1 MTTLTT
7 VTDNDPGDAADSL
20 DATAVQVTAV
30 LVVQDARPELLTG
43 SFSALA
49 ALTRRPDRLV
59 LVDAT
64 PDRSLRALLAEP
76 LAASLHTAYAD
87 LPVISAASGAAFADI
102 IDEAV
107 EAVPDPGE
115 EVVVGK
121 RRRSRARRRP
131 IRPRDRREW
140 FWLLHQDDC
149 PAPDSLQMLL
159 AVVSRSTRV
168 GIAGGK
174 VVAGDDSR
182 RLLHVGLDITRTGRV
197 VPLLGADETD
207 QGQHDTRRDVIAV
220 STSGMLVRRDVYT
233 SLGGFDP
240 AFDGDGDALDL
251 CWRAHLTGHQVV
263 IVPQATVFTGT
274 TDTAPTDREDTRP
287 VRIQRRFRQ
296 IALARCSWLALPFL
310 WLWSVLGGFLLAA
323 ALLIGKRPRAA
334 GHELAT
340 ATAGFGLTRIFGARF
355 RFLRQRSV
363 SRRSL
368 RQLFVPAGTAI
379 GAAWASMG
387 QRTGDGLSVTGA
399 LNTQES
405 DEAQELPQDLN
416 KTPFFAG
423 PAPWAGLLTI
433 AAALAWWRHSLASG
447 VVTGT
452 GWGLRGGELLPFA
465 TDASGVWHT
474 YVDAWQGA
482 GLGHPNVPTPV
493 LALLALPTWVVQ
505 ALPWVTTSA
514 ASAVTVSW
522 LLIATVPLSG
532 LSAYL
537 AGRVATRAPWPR
549 TAVAMLWAF
558 LPIAT
563 GALRDGRLGPAI
575 AHVVLPLALA
585 AVLRIGSTR
594 RRVASTAGAI
604 LLLTV
609 LGAVSPVSMVA
620 LMVLALGIVVIG
632 PGWARAHAVAVIVVP
647 WLLLGRWSWQALTAD
662 WRMLLTGPGQ
672 LADPAHLVPW
682 HLALLQ
688 PGSGLP
694 WLGVPVVV
702 LGVLGLLRSGFA
714 RGHVALV
721 VLGLGGLAGALFAP
735 RLALVDTAGGVRTPW
750 AGTPLDLY
758 AAALLGAALLGVRGW
773 SRADGRVVG
782 LALRRSLAVVCGL
795 SIVAG
800 LGVAG
805 YQIWRTPQRT
815 VVAASDTVPAFVR
828 TAMEG
833 PRAERA
839 LILHTGSATSFELV
853 GREVGGP
860 ARDLRTSLAG
870 GAPTAA
876 VVRSLLAGGTPGAT
890 LTQQLHDL
898 GVGYILVE
906 GSGASAAA
914 ALKVSGA
921 VTQAGD
927 NDRVWRVLPI
937 EDGSRSVGVSR
948 VVLAGDAAPSS
959 AVDVV
964 DVTGLH
970 SRTTTL
976 LSTDAKEGAR
986 AVVLAEGRGWARHGT
1001 VTLDGARLSAVPGSQ
1016 WPAYQ
1021 LPADAR
1027 GQLSIDPGIS
1037 DSRWLWTQGALL
1049 MLAVYF
1055 AIPFGGRRRDRS

>member
-7 VTDNDPGDAADSL
+7 VTDSGSAPDSS

-30 LVVQDARPELLTG
+30 LVVQDDRPELLTG
-43 SFSALA
+43 TFSALT
-49 ALTRRPDRLV
+49 ALTRRPERLV

-64 PDRSLRALLAEP
+64 PQRTLRDLLEAP
-76 LAASLHTAYAD
+76 AAAGLHAAYDD
-87 LPVISAASGAAFADI
+87 LPVITAASGAAFADI

-107 EAVPDPGE
+107 EALPDPGE
-115 EVVVGK
+115 DVVVGK
-121 RRRSRARRRP
+121 RRRSRARRRA

-140 FWLLHQDDC
+140 FWLLHQDDR
-149 PAPDSLQMLL
+149 PAPDSLQMLM

-174 VVAGDDSR
+174 IVAGDDSR

-207 QGQHDTRRDVIAV
+207 QGQHDTRRDVISV

-233 SLGGFDP
+233 GLGGFDP

-263 IVPQATVFTGT
+263 IVPQATVFTEAGT
-274 TDTAPTDREDTRP
+274 ANREDTRP

-296 IALARCSWLALPFL
+296 IALARCSWLGLPFM
-310 WLWSVLGGFLLAA
+310 WLWTVLGGALLAA
-323 ALLIGKRPRAA
+323 ALLLGKRPRAA

-340 ATAGFGLTRIFGARF
+340 ATAGFGFARILGARF

-368 RQLFVPAGTAI
+368 RQLFVPARTAI
-379 GAAWASMG
+379 GAWWASMG
-387 QRTGDGLSVTGA
+387 QRTGDASSVTGD
-399 LNTQES
+399 LNSRES
-405 DEAQELPQDLN
+405 EEAQELPQDLN
-416 KTPFFAG
+416 QASLFAG
-423 PAPWAGLLTI
+423 PTPWAGVITI
-433 AAALAWWRHSLASG
+433 AAALLWWRHALGAG
-447 VVTGT
+447 VITGT

-493 LALLALPTWVVQ
+493 LALLAVPTWLVQ

-514 ASAVTVSW
+514 AAAVTVSW
-522 LLIATVPLSG
+522 LLIGTVPLSG
-532 LSAYL
+532 LTAYL

-549 TAVAMLWAF
+549 TAAALLWAF
-558 LPIAT
+558 LPIVT
-563 GALRDGRLGPAI
+563 GALRDGRLGPAL
-575 AHVVLPLALA
+575 AHILLPLALA
-585 AVLRIGSTR
+585 AVLRIGSAR
-594 RRVASTAGAI
+594 RRVVSTAGAI
-604 LLLTV
+604 LLLTA
-609 LGAVSPVSMVA
+609 LGALSPVSMLA
-620 LMVLALGIVVIG
+620 LMALALGIVVIG
-632 PGWARAHAVAVIVVP
+632 PGRARAHAATAVIVP

-662 WRMLLTGPGQ
+662 WRMLLAGPGQ
-672 LADPAHLVPW
+672 LADPSRVPPW

-688 PGSGLP
+688 PGDGWP

-702 LGVLGLLRSGFA
+702 LGVLGLVRSGFA
-714 RGHVALV
+714 RAHVALA
-721 VLGLGGLAGALFAP
+721 VLGLAGLAGGLFASH
-735 RLALVDTAGGVRTPW
+735 LALVDTATGVRTPW

-773 SRADGRVVG
+773 SPADGRLVATG
-782 LALRRSLAVVCGL
+782 LRRSVAVVCGA
-795 SIVAG
+795 SVVAG

-815 VVAASDTVPAFVR
+815 AVAADDVVPAFVR
-828 TAMEG
+828 TAIDG

-839 LILHTGSATSFELV
+839 LILRTGSTTSFELV

-860 ARDLRTSLAG
+860 ARDLRSALAG
-870 GAPTAA
+870 GAATAA
-876 VVRSLLAGGTPGAT
+876 VVRSLLIGGTPGAT
-890 LTQQLHDL
+890 LTRQLHDL
-898 GVGYILVE
+898 GVGYVLVDGP
-906 GSGASAAA
+906 GSSAVA

-927 NDRVWRVLPI
+927 GDRVWRVLPL
-937 EDGSRSVGVSR
+937 EDGARNVGVSR
-948 VVLAGDAAPSS
+948 VVLAAGDSPSS

-964 DVTGLH
+964 DVDGLH
-970 SRTTTL
+970 SRTTQAV
-976 LSTDAKEGAR
+976 TDEAGAR
-986 AVVLAEGRGWARHGT
+986 TLVLAEGQGWSRHGA
-1001 VTLDGARLSAVPGSQ
+1001 VSLDGVRLSAVPGSD
-1016 WPAYQ
+1016 WPAYR
-1021 LPADAR
+1021 LPAAANGR
-1027 GQLSIDPGIS
+1027 LSIDPGLA
-1037 DSRWLWTQGALL
+1037 DGRWLWAQGVLL
-1049 MLAVYF
+1049 LLVVYF
-1055 AIPFGGRRRDRS
+1055 AIPFGARRRDQS